1 MSLGRQKATE
11 LVGQSDLNPRVTEC
25 QEGVGPCDSGHGE
38 SMEGLRKEGSVASLA
53 WGVGLH
59 LLPALRISHSRPRTL
74 TGATSV
80 QVQRETRYLS
90 SAFTGSNRPH
100 TSLEPTPKAAVFI
113 FQHPRNAEVLALV

>member
-1 MSLGRQKATE
+1 M
-11 LVGQSDLNPRVTEC
+11 
-25 QEGVGPCDSGHGE
+25 GPCDSGHGE

-59 LLPALRISHSRPRTL
+59 LLPALRIAHSRPRML

-80 QVQRETRYLS
+80 QVQWETRYMS
-90 SAFTGSNRPH
+90 SAFTGANRPH

-113 FQHPRNAEVLALV
+113 FQHPCNAEVLAFV